1 MIAIAHFV
9 AVTFYLAAAAVAA
22 LPFARR
28 VKAPVASVIIAL
40 LLGVGA
46 HATALAALT
55 KQTGAASLT
64 GLGPGLSFAGLVL
77 ALSLVVV
84 ESLAREVSLTLVAA
98 PVAALV
104 TMAGNLAG
112 LHPFLE
118 PQGTR
123 AVWLTMHIVLSFVGI
138 AAYATAAAAG
148 VMYLVARRELKS
160 ARFGAIFRFFPP
172 LDTLDRVNHLASI
185 AGFLGLTLGVA
196 LAAAYSFEYR
206 AVVIPQIIWGI
217 GAWIG
222 VSALALG
229 RVLRGWQA
237 RRAALMSAVT
247 FASVIALYVVFRI
260 ASLNRGQFRRHRR
273 HSQSA
278 LAGRCRSVGNRRG
291 PESHSGAGKRGRA
304 PPAHHPPRRLSR
316 CTSRAG
322 DARDSGDR
330 LARSERPDRRR
341 RQRARETR
349 QHH

>member
-1 MIAIAHFV
+1 MIAIAHFI
-9 AVTFYLAAAAVAA
+9 AVTFYLGAAAIAA

-28 VKAPVASVIIAL
+28 LKAPVSGVIIAL
-40 LLGVGA
+40 LLGIGA
-46 HATALAALT
+46 HATALAGLT
-55 KQTGAASLT
+55 KQAGAASLT

-84 ESLAREVSLTLVAA
+84 EALAREVSLALVAA
-98 PVAALV
+98 PVAALI

-112 LHPFLE
+112 LHPFLD
-118 PQGTR
+118 PQGAR
-123 AVWLTMHIVLSFVGI
+123 AVWLTLHIVLSFVGI

-148 VMYLVARRELKS
+148 TMYLVARRELKS

-172 LDTLDRVNHLASI
+172 LNTLDRVNHLASI

-206 AVVIPQIIWGI
+206 ALVVPQIIWGM

-247 FASVIALYVVFRI
+247 FASVVALYIVFRMV
-260 ASLNRGQFRRHRR
+260 ALNRGQF
-273 HSQSA
+273 
-278 LAGRCRSVGNRRG
+278 L
-291 PESHSGAGKRGRA
+291 
-304 PPAHHPPRRLSR
+304 
-316 CTSRAG
+316 
-322 DARDSGDR
+322 
-330 LARSERPDRRR
+330 
-341 RQRARETR
+341 
-349 QHH
+349 